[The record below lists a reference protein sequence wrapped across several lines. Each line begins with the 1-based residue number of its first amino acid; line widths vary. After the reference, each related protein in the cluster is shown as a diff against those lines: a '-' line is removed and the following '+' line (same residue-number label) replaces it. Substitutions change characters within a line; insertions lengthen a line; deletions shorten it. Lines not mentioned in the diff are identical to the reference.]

1 MAMNL
6 RKCVWVTA
14 CVSCLTAAP
23 PSPSNPETPLAI
35 VDGTPITDRD
45 LGVRSRIL
53 QLEKQA
59 YDLRR
64 NAIDQAIGQRIL
76 AKAAAAR
83 NLSTEEFLRQ
93 EVDSKIPEPSP
104 QEVEGFYWG
113 QRQRFPQPL
122 EQVRNQVAQMLRSVK
137 VQEARQQFLR
147 KLRDQSSVTILLEP
161 PRLSVRLTGAPRK
174 GSATASVTIVE
185 FSDYQCPYCKRAQS
199 TLAEVLKH
207 YGSDVSLV
215 FKDLPI
221 ASLHPEAETAAQ
233 AARCA
238 GEQGKYWEYHEALFQ
253 APRLEQGS
261 YAELAR
267 SLGLDAD
274 KLQSCLS
281 SQKYKGDVDADLE
294 EAANLGIQSTPTFL
308 VNGIPISGAQP
319 FSAFREVIDAELA
332 RVGRT
337 ASRER

>member
-6 RKCVWVTA
+6 RECLPVTA
-14 CVSCLTAAP
+14 CAFFLSAGSLL
-23 PSPSNPETPLAI
+23 PSNPDTPLAI

-45 LGVRSRIL
+45 LGVRSKIL

-64 NAIDQAIGQRIL
+64 SAIESAIGQRIL
-76 AKAAAAR
+76 EKAAAAR
-83 NLSTEEFLRQ
+83 NLSTDEFLRQ

-104 QEVEGFYWG
+104 EEVEGFYWG
-113 QRQRFPQPL
+113 QRQRFTQPL

-137 VQEARQQFLR
+137 VQEARQRFLR
-147 KLRDQSSVTILLEP
+147 KLREQSSVTILLEP
-161 PRLSVRLTGAPRK
+161 PRLSVRLTSAPRK
-174 GSATASVTIVE
+174 GPATASVTIVE

-199 TLAEVLKH
+199 TLAEVLEH

-221 ASLHPEAETAAQ
+221 ASLHPQAETAAQ

-238 GEQGKYWEYHEALFQ
+238 GEQGKYWEYHAALFA

-274 KLQSCLS
+274 RLQSCLS
-281 SQKYKGDVDADLE
+281 SQKYLEEVNADLE

-319 FSAFREVIDAELA
+319 FSVFREVIDAELA
-332 RVGRT
+332 RAKSAVSSNR
-337 ASRER
+337 